1 MRGKIFQGVKPIV
14 IAIATVVVL
23 GLSASGLYFFKPFSD
38 GNNKQENQSISAE
51 NRRTNTSGSSE
62 SKNLDEDKTAEE
74 SDQTSDDNQEEQTT
88 SATQRR
94 TRNTRSGQRQT
105 SARSGGAAGASTN
118 SAPGSNIANY
128 TIKYTDQSG
137 KVVLSRAGQGLPGQ
151 EITVDAED
159 VFDKG
164 YEIFD
169 AKRKS
174 IKLASGANEIV
185 FKVGKARELMSLA
198 EFTKHEVRYDYPI
211 EFRNLDFTGRQEDL
225 QDFVVKK
232 IYHREKDTGVFYGT
246 KDQAEL
252 IRKTMLNGSF
262 QGAYARYAY
271 NIRDIPAK
279 HIKGDKYELKIEF
292 DYVEHPEWMKL
303 G

>member
-23 GLSASGLYFFKPFSD
+23 GLSASGLYFFKPFSG

-62 SKNLDEDKTAEE
+62 SKDLDEDKTAEE

-88 SATQRR
+88 SATQRW
-94 TRNTRSGQRQT
+94 TRNARSRQRQT
-105 SARSGGAAGASTN
+105 NARSGGAAGASTN
-118 SAPGSNIANY
+118 STPGSNIANY
-128 TIKYTDQSG
+128 TIKYADESG
-137 KVVLSRAGQGLPGQ
+137 KVVLSRTGQGLPGQ
-151 EITVDAED
+151 EITVDTEG

-169 AKRKS
+169 TKRKS

-185 FKVGKARELMSLA
+185 FKVSKARELMSLT

-271 NIRDIPAK
+271 NIRTFLPSISRA
-279 HIKGDKYELKIEF
+279 IS
-292 DYVEHPEWMKL
+292 MS
-303 G
+303 